1 MERNAPKY
9 LKDHEIESL
18 LKAPDIG
25 SASGLRN
32 LAIIMLMLDAGC
44 KVSEIVGKEKL
55 DGEGCGTALG
65 GLRVKDIDWENS
77 IVRVYKTKQETFR
90 EIPISADTHQVLKK
104 WISLRPRTDNDFV
117 FTTLEGTRI
126 QNRYVRQF
134 LSRYAYK
141 AGIEKP
147 VKPSMLRHTYAKKL
161 YQQSRNIELVRE
173 RLGHVDLS
181 TTAVYTVPEDE

>member
-1 MERNAPKY
+1 MERNAPRY
-9 LKDHEIESL
+9 LKDREIENL

-55 DGEGCGTALG
+55 DGDGSGTAAG
-65 GLRVKDIDWENS
+65 GLQMKDIDWENG

-104 WISLRPRTDNDFV
+104 WISLRPQTDNDFV
-117 FTTLEGTRI
+117 FTTLEGTRL

-134 LSRYAYK
+134 LSRYTHK

-161 YQQSRNIELVRE
+161 YQQSSNIELVRE

-181 TTAVYTVPEDE
+181 TTAVYAVPEDE